1 MTKRFLVFQH
11 MFWEGP
17 GIHLIRSAEK
27 YDARLDVVEVWHKPI
42 PDTASYDGLI
52 VLGGSP
58 NVDQEKEYPFLKNE
72 KQIIRRSLEA
82 DKPYLGF
89 CLGHQLLADALG
101 AKIGSN
107 FCRSVGFITGYLT
120 KDGCR
125 HPLFNGMPRS
135 FPLFKWHAQT
145 VLQPM
150 PKEIEVLAA
159 SAECQVEAISVKDR
173 PYIVGLQF
181 DNQAT
186 AVSDVKDWVKGDERW
201 LSQPPSIDISA
212 LLKDAEKHE
221 ALMSEQFELI
231 FSNYMN
237 LIS

>member
-1 MTKRFLVFQH
+1 MS
-11 MFWEGP
+11 WEGP

-101 AKIGSN
+101 AETGSN
-107 FCRSVGFITGYLT
+107 FCRSVGFITGFLT

-135 FPLFKWHAQT
+135 FPLFEWHAQT

-150 PKEIEVLAA
+150 PKEIEVLVT

-221 ALMSEQFELI
+221 ALMGEQFELI

-237 LIS
+237 LIL